1 MTPIQITAERYEQG
15 EIIPGFAIPSITRF
29 LDMRV
34 ECHDTAAAVLR
45 LSFSTRPE
53 YANPH
58 NSVNGGIL
66 AAMLDDAMNCLILA
80 QTGGSKLQVSTD
92 LHTSFFRPAPIGPRV
107 TVVARIDRMGRS
119 VAFTSAE
126 ALNDKG
132 EVLARAV
139 HTAAFIQPP
148 TNPAGAGSG
157 AASRRAT

>member
-1 MTPIQITAERYEQG
+1 MTPIQITAERYAQG
-15 EIIPGFAIPSITRF
+15 ELIPGIKIPPITRY

-34 ECHDTAAAVLR
+34 ESHDTAAAVLR
-45 LSFSTRPE
+45 FSFSTRPE

-66 AAMLDDAMNCLILA
+66 SAMLDDAMNILIFA
-80 QTGGSKLQVSTD
+80 QTGGAKQQVSTD

-107 TVVARIDRMGRS
+107 TVVARIDRIGRS

-132 EVLARAV
+132 EILARAV

-148 TNPAGAGSG
+148 SNEAGAL
-157 AASRRAT
+157 SRRAT